1 LGGRLLQ
8 DLRQYPRLVPG
19 SLLLVHV
26 DEYTGRVFN
35 LCEGGFA
42 VNGIFPKIQGE
53 VFCLTLDLP
62 DGGSPM
68 RATAQTAWTSDSEN
82 RAGMHFVHL
91 PASSRQQLREWIS
104 AQGAATVQVRSPQIL
119 RASENDAQFNFPAI
133 RRQLTSGVDPAE
145 LEAKWLHGRL
155 RRLIG
160 LCLTAMTLCSVLA
173 FLGYYLGSR
182 SDSRGTKMFAPAATT
197 PDPAPAAAKVESAEA
212 SPPKNPLLSTISLD
226 VPGFVLQVGAMTHE
240 SNADRLS
247 ETLQENDFPAFV
259 FKRNTDRF
267 YKVAVGSF
275 PDVESAAVVKRKLE
289 EQGFKTILLRWS
301 PE

>member
-1 LGGRLLQ
+1 MLQ

-26 DEYTGRVFN
+26 DEYTGRVSN

-42 VNGIFPKIQGE
+42 VDGIFPKIQGE
-53 VFCLTLDLP
+53 VFGLTLDLP

-91 PASSRQQLREWIS
+91 PAGSRQQLREWIS
-104 AQGAATVQVRSPQIL
+104 AQGAATVKVRSPQVL
-119 RASENDAQFNFPAI
+119 RASENDAKFNFAAI
-133 RRQLTSGVDPAE
+133 RRQLTSGVSPTE
-145 LEAKWLHGRL
+145 LEAKRLHGRL
-155 RRLIG
+155 RRLTG

-173 FLGYYLGSR
+173 FLGYHLASR
-182 SDSRGTKMFAPAATT
+182 GDSRGTQMLAPSETT
-197 PDPAPAAAKVESAEA
+197 PNLPATAQVESAEPA
-212 SPPKNPLLSTISLD
+212 PAKNPSLSTIPLD
-226 VPGFVLQVGAMTHE
+226 APGFVLQVGAMTHE
-240 SNADRLS
+240 ANADGLS
-247 ETLQENDFPAFV
+247 ATLQQNDFPAFV
-259 FKRNTDRF
+259 FKRENDRF

-275 PDVESAAVVKRKLE
+275 PDAESATVVKRKLE
-289 EQGFKTILLRWS
+289 EQGFKAILLRWS

>member
-1 LGGRLLQ
+1 LLQ

-26 DEYTGRVFN
+26 DEYTGRVSN

-42 VNGIFPKIQGE
+42 VDGTFPKIKGE
-53 VFCLTLDLP
+53 VFCLALDLP
-62 DGGSPM
+62 DSSSPM

-91 PASSRQQLREWIS
+91 PAGARQQLREWIF
-104 AQGAATVQVRSPQIL
+104 AQGAATVNARSPQVL
-119 RASENDAQFNFPAI
+119 RASAAKFNFPAI
-133 RRQLTSGVDPAE
+133 RRPKTSGVNPTE

-155 RRLIG
+155 PRLTG
-160 LCLTAMTLCSVLA
+160 LCLTALTLCSVLA

-182 SDSRGTKMFAPAATT
+182 NDSRGTKMLAPAATT
-197 PDPAPAAAKVESAEA
+197 PDPPPAAAKVESAEP
-212 SPPKNPLLSTISLD
+212 SPAKNPLLSTISLD

-240 SNADRLS
+240 PNADRLS
-247 ETLQENDFPAFV
+247 EILQENDFPAFV
-259 FKRNTDRF
+259 FKRENDRF

-275 PDVESAAVVKRKLE
+275 ADAESAAVIKRKLE
-289 EQGFKTILLRWS
+289 KQGFKAILVRWS

>member
-1 LGGRLLQ
+1 LLQ

-26 DEYTGRVFN
+26 DEYTGRVSN

-42 VNGIFPKIQGE
+42 VDGIFPKIQGE
-53 VFCLTLDLP
+53 VFCLALDLP
-62 DGGSPM
+62 DSSSPM

-91 PASSRQQLREWIS
+91 PADSRQQLREWIS
-104 AQGAATVQVRSPQIL
+104 AQGSATLKARSPQVL
-119 RASENDAQFNFPAI
+119 RASESDAQFNF
-133 RRQLTSGVDPAE
+133 LTSGVNPIE
-145 LEAKWLHGRL
+145 LDTKWLHGRL
-155 RRLIG
+155 RRLTR
-160 LCLTAMTLCSVLA
+160 LCLTTMTFCSALF

-182 SDSRGTKMFAPAATT
+182 SDFRGTKMLAPVATT
-197 PDPAPAAAKVESAEA
+197 PDHSATAAKVESRET
-212 SPPKNPLLSTISLD
+212 SPAKNPLLSTISLD

-240 SNADRLS
+240 SNAERLS
-247 ETLQENDFPAFV
+247 ETLQQDDFPAFV

-275 PDVESAAVVKRKLE
+275 PDAESAAEVKRKLE
-289 EQGFKTILLRWS
+289 KQGFKAILVRWS